1 MVCNLRSDAVAFA
14 ASTTREPGAQP
25 RPTTFPASSRDH
37 RTGQQ
42 RHAPSVPIHCKAS
55 GIALPSRTAASLN
68 ATILIS
74 TAGRCSS
81 LASTA
86 SATAVGAS
94 PASPLAVRIARVTQR
109 HCSRKAL
116 RTKASAPDR
125 ASDATNRTGAVRRRT
140 TSMLDLNHTCT
151 PDPPPGGRPSSRN
164 RGAIA
169 RSSSSDPAGPV
180 THRFL

>member
-1 MVCNLRSDAVAFA
+1 MPSTSACCPDKRHGPCRPPSKQASHVGETIVGVFCAVAGHCSRDRCAHEHSYRSTGTMVCNLRSDAVAFV
-14 ASTTREPGAQP
+14 ASSTREPGAQP

-42 RHAPSVPIHCKAS
+42 RHAPSVLIHCKAS

-94 PASPLAVRIARVTQR
+94 PASPLAVRIARVTQTISQPENAQNKGF
-109 HCSRKAL
+109 CA
-116 RTKASAPDR
+116 
-125 ASDATNRTGAVRRRT
+125 
-140 TSMLDLNHTCT
+140 
-151 PDPPPGGRPSSRN
+151 RPCQ
-164 RGAIA
+164 
-169 RSSSSDPAGPV
+169 
-180 THRFL
+180 